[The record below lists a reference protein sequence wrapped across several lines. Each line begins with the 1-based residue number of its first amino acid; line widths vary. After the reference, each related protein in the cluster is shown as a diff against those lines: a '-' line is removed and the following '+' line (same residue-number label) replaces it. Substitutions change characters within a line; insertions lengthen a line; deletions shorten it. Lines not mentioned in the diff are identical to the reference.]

1 MDRNEEIKKISEL
14 LYNEYISNGWKNVS
28 TEGCERQAINYI
40 DVRDL
45 VKKLTLTDVVATL
58 PNINSNLFKNWLKV
72 NKYAETMNRL
82 VYSKKDW
89 DYDIDVLYRAFT
101 NEIEF
106 GN

>member
-45 VKKLTLTDVVATL
+45 VKKLTLTDVSQQRELLETYTQFLWTQHNNLTNADNNKIAL
-58 PNINSNLFKNWLKV
+58 DKFIASNC
-72 NKYAETMNRL
+72 
-82 VYSKKDW
+82 
-89 DYDIDVLYRAFT
+89 
-101 NEIEF
+101 
-106 GN
+106 G

>member
-45 VKKLTLTDVVATL
+45 VKKLTLTDVVKPFYCL
-58 PNINSNLFKNWLKV
+58 DEVHRGREDKCKQQC
-72 NKYAETMNRL
+72 
-82 VYSKKDW
+82 
-89 DYDIDVLYRAFT
+89 DYCERHH
-101 NEIEF
+101 
-106 GN
+106 

>member
-45 VKKLTLTDVVATL
+45 VKKLTLTDVVGQSEQLGAIEDL
-58 PNINSNLFKNWLKV
+58 KEWAYDNCNSFTQ
-72 NKYAETMNRL
+72 ERL
-82 VYSKKDW
+82 
-89 DYDIDVLYRAFT
+89 
-101 NEIEF
+101 NEIIERL
-106 GN
+106 

>member
-1 MDRNEEIKKISEL
+1 MTKLELKEWITELACSLDRGDLKIDELMNEVEEIVD
-14 LYNEYISNGWKNVS
+14 KNV
-28 TEGCERQAINYI
+28 TEQ
-40 DVRDL
+40 
-45 VKKLTLTDVVATL
+45 LTLTDVVATL
-58 PNINSNLFKNWLKV
+58 PNINSSVFKNWLKV

>member
-45 VKKLTLTDVVATL
+45 VKKLTLTDVSQQRELLEAYTQFL
-58 PNINSNLFKNWLKV
+58 WTQHNNLTNADNNKIALDKFIASNC
-72 NKYAETMNRL
+72 
-82 VYSKKDW
+82 
-89 DYDIDVLYRAFT
+89 
-101 NEIEF
+101 
-106 GN
+106 G

>member
-1 MDRNEEIKKISEL
+1 MKRPNKKDYLTTNQIE
-14 LYNEYISNGWKNVS
+14 YNQMLNKYYDDLE
-28 TEGCERQAINYI
+28 AYI
-40 DVRDL
+40 DIL
-45 VKKLTLTDVVATL
+45 EKQLTLTDVVATL
-58 PNINSNLFKNWLKV
+58 PNINSSVFKNWLKV

>member
-45 VKKLTLTDVVATL
+45 VKKLTLTDVSQQSELLKAYSDWHKKYRDSSYLDPYNVDNYL
-58 PNINSNLFKNWLKV
+58 NSL
-72 NKYAETMNRL
+72 
-82 VYSKKDW
+82 
-89 DYDIDVLYRAFT
+89 
-101 NEIEF
+101 
-106 GN
+106 

>member
-45 VKKLTLTDVVATL
+45 VKKLTLTDVVASEK
-58 PNINSNLFKNWLKV
+58 INPPLRDTNTYFEDSKYV
-72 NKYAETMNRL
+72 NK
-82 VYSKKDW
+82 D
-89 DYDIDVLYRAFT
+89 
-101 NEIEF
+101 
-106 GN
+106 

>member
-45 VKKLTLTDVVATL
+45 VKKLNLTDVVKSSHCELYDFGRQDKTC
-58 PNINSNLFKNWLKV
+58 
-72 NKYAETMNRL
+72 E
-82 VYSKKDW
+82 KKCDSCKW
-89 DYDIDVLYRAFT
+89 M
-101 NEIEF
+101 E
-106 GN
+106 GQ

>member
-45 VKKLTLTDVVATL
+45 VKKLTLNVV
-58 PNINSNLFKNWLKV
+58 INRKV
-72 NKYAETMNRL
+72 IN
-82 VYSKKDW
+82 
-89 DYDIDVLYRAFT
+89 YDRRTKRSV
-101 NEIEF
+101 
-106 GN
+106 

>member
-45 VKKLTLTDVVATL
+45 VKKLTLTDLSHQMELLIDFAEKVYRRIYFTWDKKTSEKVVDEY
-58 PNINSNLFKNWLKV
+58 IKGNL
-72 NKYAETMNRL
+72 
-82 VYSKKDW
+82 
-89 DYDIDVLYRAFT
+89 
-101 NEIEF
+101 
-106 GN
+106 

>member
-45 VKKLTLTDVVATL
+45 VKKLTLTDVVVPKETL
-58 PNINSNLFKNWLKV
+58 PNNCKG
-72 NKYAETMNRL
+72 YGRT
-82 VYSKKDW
+82 
-89 DYDIDVLYRAFT
+89 
-101 NEIEF
+101 IEEM
-106 GN
+106 GKMTSMCGVSACPNY

>member
-45 VKKLTLTDVVATL
+45 VKKLTLTDVVDSL
-58 PNINSNLFKNWLKV
+58 LSDRPKLKPS
-72 NKYAETMNRL
+72 YIGD
-82 VYSKKDW
+82 KD
-89 DYDIDVLYRAFT
+89 
-101 NEIEF
+101 
-106 GN
+106 

>member
-45 VKKLTLTDVVATL
+45 VKKLTLTDVVVLKGTL
-58 PNINSNLFKNWLKV
+58 CGVCNNDQVF
-72 NKYAETMNRL
+72 ETEDGYTVDCPRCN
-82 VYSKKDW
+82 
-89 DYDIDVLYRAFT
+89 
-101 NEIEF
+101 
-106 GN
+106 

>member
-1 MDRNEEIKKISEL
+1 MKRPNKKDYLTTNQI
-14 LYNEYISNGWKNVS
+14 LYNQMLNKYYDDLE
-28 TEGCERQAINYI
+28 AYI
-40 DVRDL
+40 DIL
-45 VKKLTLTDVVATL
+45 EKQLTLTDVVATL
-58 PNINSNLFKNWLKV
+58 PNINSSVFKNWLKV

>member
-1 MDRNEEIKKISEL
+1 MQKDLKYFRILDEQLKFVKMTMMQR
-14 LYNEYISNGWKNVS
+14 K
-28 TEGCERQAINYI
+28 
-40 DVRDL
+40 DVNDAL
-45 VKKLTLTDVVATL
+45 EMIEKQLTLTDVVATL
-58 PNINSNLFKNWLKV
+58 PNINSSVFKNWLKV